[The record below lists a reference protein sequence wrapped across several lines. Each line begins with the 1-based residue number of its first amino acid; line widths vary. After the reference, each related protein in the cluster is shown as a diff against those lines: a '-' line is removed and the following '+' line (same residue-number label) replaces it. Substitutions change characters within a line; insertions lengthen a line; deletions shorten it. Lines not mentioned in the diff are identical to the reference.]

1 MGSFD
6 KISRLIN
13 DHRFVVDIVPDLFE
27 HTQKKLKSVTEKQND
42 MDSSNNGGKT
52 ITYPLLHLHS
62 NGAYATTSS

>member
-13 DHRFVVDIVPDLFE
+13 DYRFVVDIVPDLFE
-27 HTQKKLKSVTEKQND
+27 HTQKKSVTEKQND
-42 MDSSNNGGKT
+42 RDSSNNGGKN